1 MRLGQFESGSESEPW
16 AGVLAEDG
24 VVRLREAA
32 DAAGVSLPDDLPG
45 VLGEWG
51 WHEKVNLA
59 LTHALETG
67 VGVYDRDELTQ
78 REPITDPQK
87 VICVGLNYADHAD
100 EGGFDAPDEPVL
112 FSKFSQSIIGPDEPV
127 EWDPEL
133 TEAVDYEAELVAVI
147 GERARNVTEEDALD
161 YVAGYTVG
169 YDVPA
174 RDLQMAD
181 EQWVRGKSLDT
192 FAPLGPEIVTP
203 EEIDDIG
210 DLDIWT
216 EVNGERL
223 QDSNTRQLIFDVAE
237 LVAFCSRGF
246 TLEAGDLM
254 YTGTPD
260 VVGYFRDPRVLLD
273 DGDSVTVGVEGIGE
287 LSNTC
292 RHTQ

>member
-1 MRLGQFESGSESEPW
+1 MRLGQFESESSTEPW
-16 AGVLAEDG
+16 AGVLVEDG
-24 VVRLREAA
+24 VVRLGEAA
-32 DAAGVSLPDDLPG
+32 DAAGISLPDDLCG

-51 WHEKVNLA
+51 WREKVDLA
-59 LTHALETG
+59 LAHALEFETG
-67 VGVYDRDELTQ
+67 LYDRDELTQ

-100 EGGFDAPDEPVL
+100 EGGFDAPEEPVL

-147 GERARNVTEEDALD
+147 GERARNVPKEDALK

-169 YDVPA
+169 NDVSA

-192 FAPLGPEIVTP
+192 FAPLGPDLVTP
-203 EEIDDIG
+203 DEIDDVG
-210 DLDIWT
+210 DLDIWA
-216 EVNGERL
+216 EVDGERL
-223 QDSNTRQLIFDVAE
+223 QDSNTRHLIFDIAE
-237 LVAFCSRGF
+237 VVSFCSRAF
-246 TLEAGDLM
+246 TLEPGDLI

-260 VVGYFRDPRVLLD
+260 GVGYFREPQVLLEE
-273 DGDSVTVGVEGIGE
+273 GDSVTVGVEGVGE
-287 LSNTC
+287 LTNTC
-292 RHTQ
+292 RHT